1 MKILISEDE
10 RKIAQDLQ
18 KALVNFGY
26 NVLGIADN
34 PIDTI
39 RKIEEL
45 RPDLI
50 LMDADMKGDYSAFEL
65 TEYINEV
72 FKLPVVFL
80 TFYPE
85 NLNLFPE
92 KVLNDYPYVLLEK
105 PYNDRHLYVT
115 IELAYNKYSESMYL
129 L

>member
-26 NVLGIADN
+26 SVLGIADN

-50 LMDADMKGDYSAFEL
+50 LMDVNMKGDCSTFEL

-80 TFYPE
+80 TINPE
-85 NLNLFPE
+85 NLFPE
-92 KVLNDYPYVLLEK
+92 KVLNDYPYVLFEK
-105 PYNDRHLYVT
+105 PYHERQLYIT

>member
-26 NVLGIADN
+26 NVLGIADS

-105 PYNDRHLYVT
+105 PYSDRNLYVT

>member
-1 MKILISEDE
+1 
-10 RKIAQDLQ
+10 
-18 KALVNFGY
+18 
-26 NVLGIADN
+26 
-34 PIDTI
+34 
-39 RKIEEL
+39 
-45 RPDLI
+45 
-50 LMDADMKGDYSAFEL
+50 MKGDHSAFEL

-80 TFYPE
+80 TIYPE

-92 KVLNDYPYVLLEK
+92 KILNEYPYVLLEK
-105 PYNDRHLYVT
+105 PYNDRQLYVT

>member
-10 RKIAQDLQ
+10 KKIAQDLQ

-50 LMDADMKGDYSAFEL
+50 LMDVDMKGDCSTFEL
-65 TEYINEV
+65 TDYINEV

-80 TFYPE
+80 AIYPE
-85 NLNLFPE
+85 KLFPK
-92 KVLNDYPYVLLEK
+92 KVLNDYPYGLLVK
-105 PYNDRHLYVT
+105 PYSEKQLYVT
-115 IELAYNKYSESMYL
+115 IELAYHKYSESMYL

>member
-26 NVLGIADN
+26 SVLGIADN

-50 LMDADMKGDYSAFEL
+50 LMDVDMKGDCSTFEL

-92 KVLNDYPYVLLEK
+92 KFLNDYPYVLLEK
-105 PYNDRHLYVT
+105 PYNDRYLYVT